1 MSKMAKAARAA
12 MKKKAESMTAG
23 DPHAKV
29 DASSWTPPEM
39 MNTEAKTGLRP
50 ISRRAY
56 KKGGKVVA
64 VSGKDVVHHAG
75 KKARKAAGGEAAKY
89 ANAKVNR
96 NVKEANAEIGKPHI
110 GGYAGGGYAKGGR
123 KGKMDGGMMGSGMMM
138 GDPRLG
144 VVNPKR
150 LQFAQNLVT
159 PGMKKGGHVDISAD
173 KKLIKKALRQ
183 HEVAEHGGKHV
194 PLKLKKGGAS
204 CYADGGDVDADDV
217 IKTPPTP
224 STNLPTQAD
233 IDRYNAMLAAKA
245 EAEKARKESQSQSQK
260 PAKAHGGSTERPFRY
275 VGSQELK
282 RSDLGLGMKRDESG
296 KFENP
301 VLSAARSADEPMQ
314 RKIPSASELKS
325 KYQEFRSKKP
335 FSPPEQSWRNKLVNK
350 LRGDDKYA
358 RGGKTKGG
366 MSMSEMGGNYT
377 GGTRP
382 TGGRIARATGGSAKK
397 KAGKT
402 KAGTGAGEAGRLDHL
417 ALVDGVGFANGTIEL
432 ELAGEPA
439 AGAAGGA
446 RGFVGVAFRV
456 QPDRRTYDCIY
467 LRPTNGR
474 ADDQELV
481 AAPSAQEVP
490 LAAMRLERIRRAL
503 DDEIADPMAEVVVGD
518 LQPRDVDECR
528 EDRVTGA
535 LGDGLHGAQHLLQPG
550 G

>member
-1 MSKMAKAARAA
+1 M
-12 MKKKAESMTAG
+12 
-23 DPHAKV
+23 
-29 DASSWTPPEM
+29 
-39 MNTEAKTGLRP
+39 
-50 ISRRAY
+50 
-56 KKGGKVVA
+56 
-64 VSGKDVVHHAG
+64 
-75 KKARKAAGGEAAKY
+75 
-89 ANAKVNR
+89 
-96 NVKEANAEIGKPHI
+96 
-110 GGYAGGGYAKGGR
+110 
-123 KGKMDGGMMGSGMMM
+123 
-138 GDPRLG
+138 
-144 VVNPKR
+144 
-150 LQFAQNLVT
+150 
-159 PGMKKGGHVDISAD
+159 
-173 KKLIKKALRQ
+173 
-183 HEVAEHGGKHV
+183 

-382 TGGRIARATGGSAKK
+382 TGGRIARKDGGGVKKGKGKTNINIVIATKPDSFMGMPQRPPMAPPSAPPAMPMMPPPGALPPGLPPGAPPMPPVPPGAMMGR
-397 KAGKT
+397 KAGGRVYRTYKDMDAGAGSGLGRLEKAEIQEHKPR
-402 KAGTGAGEAGRLDHL
+402 KAGGRTYRSYKDMDAGAGSGLGRKEK
-417 ALVDGVGFANGTIEL
+417 T
-432 ELAGEPA
+432 
-439 AGAAGGA
+439 
-446 RGFVGVAFRV
+446 
-456 QPDRRTYDCIY
+456 
-467 LRPTNGR
+467 
-474 ADDQELV
+474 
-481 AAPSAQEVP
+481 
-490 LAAMRLERIRRAL
+490 
-503 DDEIADPMAEVVVGD
+503 EI
-518 LQPRDVDECR
+518 QK
-528 EDRVTGA
+528 
-535 LGDGLHGAQHLLQPG
+535 HK
-550 G
+550 